1 MAEREAGSRVAA
13 VVLAVAVLVV
23 VVIVALDHPAPAPES
38 TPAGATATAESTTT
52 ITTTSPTAADP
63 VLPRRPDGFGEVLP
77 TPPELVDRRRTA
89 PDVLPPPASGQY
101 EASIA
106 PISAELLP
114 RTTWRPGC
122 PVPPERLRYL
132 RMSFWGF
139 DDRTHTGEM
148 IVRDDVAEPVVGV
161 FRKLF
166 AARFPIEAMRLA
178 KPEDLT
184 ALPTGRGNGTAAFAC
199 RAATGQTRFSAHASG
214 LAIDVNPFQNP
225 LERRD
230 GLVVPEL
237 ASAYTDRSWRR
248 PGMIAQGDVV
258 TEAFAAIGWTW
269 GATFSAPKDTM
280 HFSQTGT

>member
-1 MAEREAGSRVAA
+1 VAEREAGSRVAG

-23 VVIVALDHPAPAPES
+23 MVIVALDDPAPSTSAP
-38 TPAGATATAESTTT
+38 TPAGATATTA
-52 ITTTSPTAADP
+52 TTSPTATDP

-89 PDVLPPPASGQY
+89 PDVLPPPASGEY

-139 DDRTHTGEM
+139 DDRPHTGEM
-148 IVRDDVAEPVVGV
+148 IVHEDVAEPVVGV
-161 FRKLF
+161 FRKIF

-248 PGMIAQGDVV
+248 PGMIVEGDVV

-280 HFSQTGT
+280 HFSATGT

>member
-23 VVIVALDHPAPAPES
+23 VLIVALDDPVVPTSAP
-38 TPAGATATAESTTT
+38 TPAGATATSS
-52 ITTTSPTAADP
+52 TTSPAPTDP
-63 VLPRRPDGFGEVLP
+63 VLPRRPDGFGEVQP

-89 PDVLPPPASGQY
+89 PDVLPPPASGEF

-122 PVPPERLRYL
+122 PVPPERLRHL

-139 DDRTHTGEM
+139 DDRPHTGEM
-148 IVRDDVAEPVVGV
+148 IVREDVAEPVVGV

-178 KPEDLT
+178 TPEDLT

-248 PGMIAQGDVV
+248 PGMIVEGDVV
-258 TEAFAAIGWTW
+258 TEAFAGIGWTW
-269 GATFSAPKDTM
+269 GATFSAPVDTM
-280 HFSQTGT
+280 HFSATGT

>member
-23 VVIVALDHPAPAPES
+23 VLIVALDDPAAPS
-38 TPAGATATAESTTT
+38 APTPAGATATSA
-52 ITTTSPTAADP
+52 TTSPSATDP

-89 PDVLPPPASGQY
+89 PDVLPPPASGEY

-106 PISAELLP
+106 PISVELLP

-139 DDRTHTGEM
+139 DDRPHTGEM
-148 IVRDDVAEPVVGV
+148 IVREDVAEPVVGV

-178 KPEDLT
+178 KPGDLT

-248 PGMIAQGDVV
+248 PGMIVEGDVV

-269 GATFSAPKDTM
+269 GATFSAPVDTM
-280 HFSQTGT
+280 HFSATGD

>member
-1 MAEREAGSRVAA
+1 VAEREAGSRVAA

-23 VVIVALDHPAPAPES
+23 VVVVALDAPAAPTS
-38 TPAGATATAESTTT
+38 SPTSATGAQ
-52 ITTTSPTAADP
+52 TTSPTSTDP

-77 TPPELVDRRRTA
+77 TPPELVDRRSTA
-89 PDVLPPPASGQY
+89 PDVLPPPASGEY

-139 DDRTHTGEM
+139 DDRPHTGEM
-148 IVRDDVAEPVVGV
+148 IVREDVAEPVVGV

-214 LAIDVNPFQNP
+214 SAIDINPFQNP

-248 PGMIAQGDVV
+248 PGMIVEGDVV

-269 GATFSAPKDTM
+269 GATFSAPVDTM
-280 HFSQTGT
+280 HFSATGD

>member
-1 MAEREAGSRVAA
+1 VAEREAGSRVAA

-23 VVIVALDHPAPAPES
+23 VIVVALDDPAAPTS
-38 TPAGATATAESTTT
+38 APTWAAPTPAGATATSGP
-52 ITTTSPTAADP
+52 TTSSTIDP
-63 VLPRRPDGFGEVLP
+63 VLPRRPDGFGEVRP

-89 PDVLPPPASGQY
+89 PDVLPPPASGEY

-139 DDRTHTGEM
+139 DDRPHTGEM
-148 IVRDDVAEPVVGV
+148 IVREDVAEPVVGV
-161 FRKLF
+161 FRTLF

-178 KPEDLT
+178 RPEDLT
-184 ALPTGRGNGTAAFAC
+184 APPTGRGNGTAAFAC

-248 PGMIAQGDVV
+248 PGMIVEGDVV

-280 HFSQTGT
+280 HFSRTGT

>member
-1 MAEREAGSRVAA
+1 MAEREAGSRVVA

-23 VVIVALDHPAPAPES
+23 VLIVALDDPAAPTS
-38 TPAGATATAESTTT
+38 APTSAGVVATGATTTAE
-52 ITTTSPTAADP
+52 TTSPTSDP

-89 PDVLPPPASGQY
+89 PDVLPPPASGEY

-139 DDRTHTGEM
+139 DDRPHTGEM
-148 IVRDDVAEPVVGV
+148 IVHEDVAEPVVGV
-161 FRKLF
+161 FRTLF

-248 PGMIAQGDVV
+248 PGMIVEGDVV

-280 HFSQTGT
+280 HFSRTGT

>member
-1 MAEREAGSRVAA
+1 VAEREAGSRVAA

-23 VVIVALDHPAPAPES
+23 VVIVALDDPVPPTS
-38 TPAGATATAESTTT
+38 SPTPAAAGARAATP
-52 ITTTSPTAADP
+52 TTSPTATDP

-89 PDVLPPPASGQY
+89 PDVLPPPASGEY

-139 DDRTHTGEM
+139 DDRPHTGEM

-161 FRKLF
+161 FRTLF
-166 AARFPIEAMRLA
+166 AARFPLEAMRLA

-214 LAIDVNPFQNP
+214 LAVDINPFQNP

-248 PGMIAQGDVV
+248 PGMIVEGDVV

>member
-1 MAEREAGSRVAA
+1 VAEREAGSRVAA

-23 VVIVALDHPAPAPES
+23 VLIVALDDPAAPTTPTTPP
-38 TPAGATATAESTTT
+38 TPAGATATSG
-52 ITTTSPTAADP
+52 TTTSPTPDP

-89 PDVLPPPASGQY
+89 PDVLPPPASGEY

-139 DDRTHTGEM
+139 DDRPHTGEM
-148 IVRDDVAEPVVGV
+148 IVRDDVAAPVVGV

-199 RAATGQTRFSAHASG
+199 RVATGQTRFSAHASG

-248 PGMIAQGDVV
+248 PGMIVEGDVV

>member
-1 MAEREAGSRVAA
+1 VAEREAGSRVAA

-23 VVIVALDHPAPAPES
+23 VVVVALDDPAAPMS
-38 TPAGATATAESTTT
+38 SPTPAGATATSG
-52 ITTTSPTAADP
+52 TTTSPTTDP
-63 VLPRRPDGFGEVLP
+63 VLPRRPDGFGEVRP

-106 PISAELLP
+106 PVSAELLP

-139 DDRTHTGEM
+139 DDRPHTGEM
-148 IVRDDVAEPVVGV
+148 IVREDVAEPVVGV

-178 KPEDLT
+178 RPEDLA
-184 ALPTGRGNGTAAFAC
+184 ALPTGRG
-199 RAATGQTRFSAHASG
+199 
-214 LAIDVNPFQNP
+214 
-225 LERRD
+225 D

-248 PGMIAQGDVV
+248 PGMIVEGDVV

-269 GATFSAPKDTM
+269 GATFSSPVDTM
-280 HFSQTGT
+280 HFSATGT